1 MAKPPSEANKQVA
14 QTVRG
19 VFGGARF
26 KVINYL
32 DKDEKSEIYVM
43 HCTETPEPGL
53 ISYCTIGLSDY
64 PDDGY
69 EVNPPLGVEII
80 AVSNDPDFGEVVST
94 AAFCVINSGYKAR
107 PGGAFPGVV
116 KLHHPDT
123 TVPHLMF
130 VEPYLWDEQALASR
144 PYGGKTVAWLQAVP
158 ITDAETQ
165 YLLDNGPEA
174 LNQLFEQH
182 DPDFVDL
189 QRASVV

>member
-1 MAKPPSEANKQVA
+1 MAKPPSEANKQIA
-14 QTVRG
+14 QAVRG
-19 VFGGARF
+19 VFGGAQF

-43 HCTETPEPGL
+43 HCAETPEQGL

-64 PDDGY
+64 ADDGY
-69 EVNPPLGVEII
+69 EVTPPLGVEII
-80 AVSNDPDFGEVVST
+80 AVSNEPGFGEVVST

-123 TVPHLMF
+123 TVPNLMF
-130 VEPYLWDEQALASR
+130 VEPYLWDESAFVSR
-144 PYGGKTVAWLQAVP
+144 EVGEKTVAWLQAVP
-158 ITDAETQ
+158 ISDAEIQ
-165 YLLDNGPEA
+165 YLLDHGADA
-174 LNQLFEQH
+174 LNELFEQH

-189 QRASVV
+189 RRPSVV